1 MVERKVKIGSKD
13 VTLGASAA
21 LPRLYRVKTGRDILE
36 DVSSLTVSQ
45 DGTVNSDDYEI
56 FENLAWVMAYHADK
70 TVPENI
76 EDWLEQLDD
85 VLGIY
90 HVMPQIMDLWNINTK
105 TAVASKK
112 NTGRQKEK

>member
-1 MVERKVKIGSKD
+1 MVEKTVKIGSKD
-13 VTLGASAA
+13 VTLRASAA
-21 LPRLYRVKTGRDILE
+21 LPRIYRVKTGRDILK
-36 DVSSLTVSQ
+36 DVNSLSVAQ
-45 DGTVNSDDYEI
+45 DGTVESDSYEV
-56 FENLAWVMAYHADK
+56 FENLAWVMAYHADN

-105 TAVASKK
+105 TAVESKK
-112 NTGRQKEK
+112 NTGRQKGK